1 MPTAQ
6 PKKKS
11 ITTCTNFAYKGAV
24 KQAQIIS
31 ALQVQKTL
39 STQSYGSV
47 IKNGI
52 LHQYPS
58 TTDEHFSASKRK
70 VSNVR
75 NVADNWQP
83 LKPSLKKKPG
93 GLIAIKSPFVR
104 TKESNLTT
112 EAAENQESM
121 ESEIKRRR
129 PMPRE
134 SNVGER

>member
-47 IKNGI
+47 IKNGNI
-52 LHQYPS
+52 HQYPS
-58 TTDEHFSASKRK
+58 TTEHFSASRRK

-75 NVADNWQP
+75 KVADN
-83 LKPSLKKKPG
+83 
-93 GLIAIKSPFVR
+93 
-104 TKESNLTT
+104 
-112 EAAENQESM
+112 
-121 ESEIKRRR
+121 
-129 PMPRE
+129 
-134 SNVGER
+134 